1 MKTIAFVFL
10 FLCLVL
16 FAIHV
21 TAYACDKP
29 DPSIDPAGEL
39 LTSFNGNPSLDAF
52 GANSFW
58 DFTCQS
64 LNQTRSD
71 DSHNCYA
78 ALFETSPSSSTVT
91 GGQEQMTVM
100 ETVRTL
106 GPIIV
111 NTLVLWILIR

>member
-1 MKTIAFVFL
+1 MKTIAIVFL

-21 TAYACDKP
+21 TAYACHIP
-29 DPSIDPAGEL
+29 DPSFDAAGEL

-52 GANSFW
+52 DANSFW

-64 LNQTRSD
+64 LNQARSD
-71 DSHNCYA
+71 DSHNCFA
-78 ALFETSPSSSTVT
+78 ALFETSQSSSTVT